1 MKFQTAIPI
10 FVIVVLISNF
20 INAKD
25 KFTPA
30 IQVDDMVITNYEIQ
44 QRSAFFELLKFPGN
58 PKKEAENSLIDDR
71 LKIRALIF
79 KRSSIREFSA
89 SFFGLPG
96 NFKSSKNADLC
107 CIS

>member
-10 FVIVVLISNF
+10 FVIVVLIANF

-25 KFTPA
+25 KFAPA

-71 LKIRALIF
+71 LKIKAAEKLGVI
-79 KRSSIREFSA
+79 
-89 SFFGLPG
+89 
-96 NFKSSKNADLC
+96 
-107 CIS
+107 

>member
-20 INAKD
+20 LNAKD

-58 PKKEAENSLIDDR
+58 PKKKQ
-71 LKIRALIF
+71 KIL
-79 KRSSIREFSA
+79 
-89 SFFGLPG
+89 L
-96 NFKSSKNADLC
+96 
-107 CIS
+107 